1 MHFIGM
7 KQENETGGCLK
18 VKYNE
23 FSSVKEKK
31 TIVRMNINKTLV

>member
-7 KQENETGGCLK
+7 KQENETGGFLK